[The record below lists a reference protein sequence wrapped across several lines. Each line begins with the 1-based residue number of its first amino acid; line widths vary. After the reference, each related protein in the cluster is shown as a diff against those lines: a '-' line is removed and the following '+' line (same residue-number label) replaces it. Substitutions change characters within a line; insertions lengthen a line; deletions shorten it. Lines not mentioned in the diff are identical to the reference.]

1 LHLIAKQG
9 KTQMNVSDYTTSDQI
24 VAISVWIPESESV
37 VSAPTISQPQRRD
50 ILRPLRQWL
59 DNIEVKSP
67 ELAHRLCKLIPSQC
81 PFERTVSLFGRKL
94 FHIPPLC
101 KLNPFY
107 NEFVGLRFRAL
118 CYLVDVCGED
128 VSQYC

>member
-9 KTQMNVSDYTTSDQI
+9 TTQMNVSDYTTSDRI
-24 VAISVWIPESESV
+24 IAISVWIPESESV
-37 VSAPTISQPQRRD
+37 VSVPTISQPQRQD

-59 DNIEVKSP
+59 DHIEVKSP

-107 NEFVGLRFRAL
+107 DEFVGLRFRAL

>member
-1 LHLIAKQG
+1 
-9 KTQMNVSDYTTSDQI
+9 MNVSDYTTSDRLI
-24 VAISVWIPESESV
+24 AISIWIPESESFV
-37 VSAPTISQPQRRD
+37 NVPTVSQPQGQD

-107 NEFVGLRFRAL
+107 DEFVGLRFRAL